1 MFFSRSDSIM
11 SNVAIIL
18 QILFITIGMLIFGM
32 LLNRLLGLKRE
43 KMQEF
48 KERASNLQERLR
60 NAQTLGDIQ
69 LVAQVQRETMQ
80 FTRQI
85 MIKQFVPLC
94 IRCFIF
100 IGIFAIL
107 GYIYADY
114 RSGLLPFSLFIIGSG
129 WVALYFI
136 FSISL
141 SLLIYGAKRLYK
153 KFTGKDISSQNNL
166 RELMQLVSPSSQNS
180 GFSLRSL
187 NPNNSYQSEEESTDA
202 IDSWKDRI
210 DN

>member
-69 LVAQVQRETMQ
+69 LVAQVQRETMH

-114 RSGLLPFSLFIIGSG
+114 SSGLLPFSLFIIGSG

-141 SLLIYGAKRLYK
+141 SLLIYGVKRLYK

-187 NPNNSYQSEEESTDA
+187 NPNSSYQSEEKSTDA

>member
-1 MFFSRSDSIM
+1 M
-11 SNVAIIL
+11 SNVVIIL

-69 LVAQVQRETMQ
+69 LIAQVQRETMQ

-85 MIKQFVPLC
+85 MIKQFIPLC
-94 IRCFIF
+94 LRCFIF

-114 RSGLLPFSLFIIGSG
+114 SSGLLPFSLFIIGSG

-141 SLLIYGAKRLYK
+141 SLLIYGGKRLYK
-153 KFTGKDISSQNNL
+153 RITGKELSSQNNL

-180 GFSLRSL
+180 GFSLRSI
-187 NPNNSYQSEEESTDA
+187 NPNTSYQSEEESSDA

>member
-1 MFFSRSDSIM
+1 M

-85 MIKQFVPLC
+85 MLKQFIPLC
-94 IRCFIF
+94 LRCFIF

-114 RSGLLPFSLFIIGSG
+114 SSGLLPFSLFIIGSG

-141 SLLIYGAKRLYK
+141 S
-153 KFTGKDISSQNNL
+153 
-166 RELMQLVSPSSQNS
+166 
-180 GFSLRSL
+180 
-187 NPNNSYQSEEESTDA
+187 
-202 IDSWKDRI
+202 
-210 DN
+210 

>member
-1 MFFSRSDSIM
+1 MFFSCSDNVM

-85 MIKQFVPLC
+85 MIKQFIPLC
-94 IRCFIF
+94 LRCFIF

-114 RSGLLPFSLFIIGSG
+114 SSGLLPFSLFIIGSG

-136 FSISL
+136 FSISF

-153 KFTGKDISSQNNL
+153 KYTGKEISSQNNL

-180 GFSLRSL
+180 GFSLRSI
-187 NPNNSYQSEEESTDA
+187 NPNTSYQSEEKSSDA

>member
-187 NPNNSYQSEEESTDA
+187 NPNSSYQSEEKSTDA

>member
-1 MFFSRSDSIM
+1 
-11 SNVAIIL
+11 
-18 QILFITIGMLIFGM
+18 
-32 LLNRLLGLKRE
+32 
-43 KMQEF
+43 QEF

>member
-1 MFFSRSDSIM
+1 M

-187 NPNNSYQSEEESTDA
+187 NPNSSYQSEEKSTDA

>member
-1 MFFSRSDSIM
+1 M

-48 KERASNLQERLR
+48 KERARNLQERLKT
-60 NAQTLGDIQ
+60 AQTLGDLQ
-69 LVAQVQRETMQ
+69 LATQVQRETMQ

-85 MIKQFVPLC
+85 MLKQFIPLC
-94 IRCFIF
+94 LRCFIF
-100 IGIFAIL
+100 IGIFSVL
-107 GYIYADY
+107 SFIYADY
-114 RSGLLPFSLFIIGSG
+114 SSGLLPFSLFIIGSG

-141 SLLIYGAKRLYK
+141 SLIIYGVKRLYK
-153 KFTGKDISSQNNL
+153 KMTGKEISSQNNL
-166 RELMQLVSPSSQNS
+166 RELMQLVSPSGQSS
-180 GFSLRSL
+180 GFSLKIPESERSKT
-187 NPNNSYQSEEESTDA
+187 NTYYQSDEESTSTT
-202 IDSWKDRI
+202 DSWKDRI
-210 DN
+210 ED

>member
-1 MFFSRSDSIM
+1 M

-85 MIKQFVPLC
+85 MIKQFIPLC
-94 IRCFIF
+94 LRCFIF

-114 RSGLLPFSLFIIGSG
+114 SSGLLPFSLFIIGSG

-136 FSISL
+136 FSISF

-153 KFTGKDISSQNNL
+153 KYTGKEISSQNNL

-180 GFSLRSL
+180 GFSLRSI
-187 NPNNSYQSEEESTDA
+187 NPNTSYQSEEKSSDA

>member
-69 LVAQVQRETMQ
+69 LVAQVQRETMH

-114 RSGLLPFSLFIIGSG
+114 SSGLLPFSLFIIGSG

-187 NPNNSYQSEEESTDA
+187 NPNSSYQSEEKSTDA